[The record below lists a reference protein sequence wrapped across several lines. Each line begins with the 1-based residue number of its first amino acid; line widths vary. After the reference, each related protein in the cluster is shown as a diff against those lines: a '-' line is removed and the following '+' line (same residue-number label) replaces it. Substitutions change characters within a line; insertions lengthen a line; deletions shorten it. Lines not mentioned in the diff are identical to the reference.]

1 MNNSQ
6 PQRKSVLARIFS
18 LEWVMAAFG
27 LFSLGSGLLEGE
39 LMPVFW
45 GVMILAGLAIL
56 LVVRRRDW
64 QKHWEGLERQ
74 NSSPCRRDDSEPPP
88 P

>member
-1 MNNSQ
+1 
-6 PQRKSVLARIFS
+6 
-18 LEWVMAAFG
+18 MAAFG

-45 GVMILAGLAIL
+45 GVMILAGLGIL
-56 LVVRRRDW
+56 LLVRRRDW
-64 QKHWEGLERQ
+64 QQHWDDLERQ
-74 NSSPCRRDDSEPPP
+74 KSPPPRRDDAGPPP